1 MLNRR
6 HLRIKVLQILYAYYQ
21 GHDTKDIAK
30 SEKDLNFSLNKSYE
44 MYLLLLLLIGEMQRQ
59 AIEKIDIGMNKKMPS
74 YDELHPN
81 TKFVTNFHLRT
92 IVNSKNLKKIA
103 AEHNLSWG
111 DNPALVKKIFNHLV
125 ASDVYKEYMESPE
138 RGFEHDKTYL
148 LKFFKK
154 EIVNMEVLAEYFE
167 EKSIFWN
174 DDLDIIASMVL
185 KTIKTID
192 EDSNDFTPLNLW
204 RDEVDEKDFVFNL
217 FRQTIVQDPENMELI
232 EELIKNW
239 DMDRLALMDTI
250 LMKMALAEAKTFETI
265 PIKVTLNEYIELS
278 KYYSL
283 PKSSGFINGVLDQA
297 FEKLNKTGV
306 LKKIGRGLLE

>member
-6 HLRIKVLQILYAYYQ
+6 HLRIKVLQILYAFYQ
-21 GHDTKDIAK
+21 DVDESDVAK
-30 SEKDLNFSLNKSYE
+30 SEKDLKFSLEKSYD

-59 AIEKIDIGMNKKMPS
+59 AIDKIDTGMNKKMPS
-74 YDELHPN
+74 HEELHPN
-81 TKFVTNFHLRT
+81 TKFVTNFQLRT

-103 AEHNLSWG
+103 DERKISWG
-111 DNPALVKKIFNHLV
+111 DNMSIGKNIFNSLLK
-125 ASDVYKEYMESPE
+125 SDVYKEYMESSE
-138 RGFEHDKTYL
+138 RGFDHDKLYL

-154 EIVNMEVLAEYFE
+154 EIINNAELAEYFE

-185 KTIKTID
+185 KTIKIID
-192 EDSNDFTPLNLW
+192 EDANDFVLLDLW
-204 RDEVDEKDFVFNL
+204 KDEDDEKDFVFNL
-217 FRQTIVQDPENMELI
+217 FRQTIVQAPENMIII

-265 PIKVTLNEYIELS
+265 PLKVTLNEYIELS

-297 FEKLNKTGV
+297 FDKLTKSGEI
-306 LKKIGRGLLE
+306 KKIGRGLLQ